1 MAGSAMDKMKGVDMG
16 NLLRA
21 EFPVDMVDTSYY
33 VLGREH
39 NNSLVNA
46 AYVIAPC

>member
-1 MAGSAMDKMKGVDMG
+1 MAGSVIDKM
-16 NLLRA
+16 NA

-33 VLGREH
+33 VLDREH

-46 AYVIAPC
+46 AYVTAPC

>member
-1 MAGSAMDKMKGVDMG
+1 MAGSAVGIMKRVDMG
-16 NLLRA
+16 NLPRV

-33 VLGREH
+33 VPGRED

-46 AYVIAPC
+46 A

>member
-1 MAGSAMDKMKGVDMG
+1 MKGVDMG
-16 NLLRA
+16 NLLRV

-33 VLGREH
+33 VPDREH

-46 AYVIAPC
+46 A